1 MRVTGAGVFGPPS
14 DRREAL
20 ATLRRTV
27 ELGITLIDT
36 ADSYGPHVS
45 ESLIAEA
52 LHPYPSDLVI
62 ATKGGYERPGPNQWL
77 VNGHPDRLRAALDG
91 SLKRLRLDRIALYQL
106 HRIDPRV
113 PEEDQFGFLQDAR
126 RAGKI
131 QHVGLS
137 EVSVDQIERA
147 RRYVDIASVQNR
159 YNLVDREW
167 EAVVDYCTRERIA
180 FLPWA
185 PLQQGDFQHGARALV
200 RRAFRRTRAPRA
212 LGRIASRRGA
222 TPAQIALA
230 WLLARSPL
238 MVPIPGTSRVR
249 HLEENVAAAAIR
261 LSDQECAALRQE
273 R

>member
-106 HRIDPRV
+106 HRIDPSV

-167 EAVVDYCTRERIA
+167 EAVVDYCRRERIA

-185 PLQQGDFQHGARALV
+185 PLQQGEFQHGARALV
-200 RRAFRRTRAPRA
+200 RRALGRTRAPRA

-261 LSDQECAALRQE
+261 LSDREFAALS
-273 R
+273 

>member
-106 HRIDPRV
+106 HRIDPSV

-159 YNLVDREW
+159 YNLADREW

-200 RRAFRRTRAPRA
+200 RRAFSRTRAPRA